1 MHGRIRRKPGT
12 QRLLNLKAGICDMQ
26 FDKSSGVLR
35 QCVAVF
41 TLTAA
46 VTVGSTSVAG
56 SSVLFEQPL
65 ESGIANNVFF
75 AHATKGGLPT
85 GTFDLV
91 VLQRDPYTSTGYLVP
106 TSWDAGSQTGFVPT
120 SPSTAQLGFRNQ
132 VGTSTAQMEGDT
144 VGAYLNSRDLPT
156 TLSNQKM
163 MITPQYRFPSGATPV
178 PFASSTSLLN
188 AEMDLQIPVA
198 VGSNTYVTADFL
210 FIGPNGVR
218 ISYGVKLF
226 HNGARQS
233 TLLGGGYDSLDNSYM
248 INCPLGTDT
257 QFLTKASASGSSTGT
272 PWLGWRHFQWT
283 IDQAQFVA
291 ALNRLAAQYP
301 AKVQSTDPTQY
312 VFAEVHLNA
321 EFHYSPAPA
330 ELGWSMRGLNVW
342 VSG

>member
-1 MHGRIRRKPGT
+1 MHI
-12 QRLLNLKAGICDMQ
+12 
-26 FDKSSGVLR
+26 DKSSGFLR
-35 QCVAVF
+35 QCIAVL

-46 VTVGSTSVAG
+46 VTVGSTSAAG
-56 SSVLFEQPL
+56 TTVLFEQPL
-65 ESGIANNVFF
+65 TSGIANNSFV
-75 AHATKGGLPT
+75 AHVTKAGSPK

-91 VLQRDPYTSTGYLVP
+91 LWQPDPYTSTGYLVP

-144 VGAYLNSRDLPT
+144 VGAYLNSQDLPT
-156 TLSNQKM
+156 ALRNQKM
-163 MITPQYRFPSGATPV
+163 MITPQYIFPSGARPV

-198 VGSNTYVTADFL
+198 VGSKTYVNADFL
-210 FIGPNGVR
+210 FVGPNGVR

-226 HNGARQS
+226 QNGARHS
-233 TLLGGGYDSLDNSYM
+233 TLSTGYDSSANDYQ
-248 INCPLGTDT
+248 IDCPLGTDT
-257 QFLTKASASGSSTGT
+257 QFLTKASTSGSSTGI

-283 IDQAQFVA
+283 IDQAQFFA
-291 ALNRLAAQYP
+291 ALNQLAAQYP
-301 AKVQSTDPTQY
+301 AKVQSTDVTSY
-312 VFAEVHLNA
+312 VLVEVHLNA

-330 ELGWSMRGLNVW
+330 ELGWSMRGLKVW